1 MLRYLH
7 KTRQDAVEG
16 RAIYCAQSRFRTQQC
31 AEKVKLTISQS
42 QLHQRL
48 FSDIFNGQGSSIT
61 VISTSIL
68 CLSLQYVVVF
78 SYCIKPV

>member
-1 MLRYLH
+1 M
-7 KTRQDAVEG
+7 EG

-31 AEKVKLTISQS
+31 AEKVKLPFSLC

-48 FSDIFNGQGSSIT
+48 FSDVFNGQRSSIT

-68 CLSLQYVVVF
+68 CLSLQHVVVF
-78 SYCIKPV
+78 SYYIKPI